1 MRRGECAQRATMQL
15 AWIQRHPAL
24 PQPKGGRGGRNGVLT
39 VQGVGMDRARLK
51 AIPAVYRLYQLCCFL
66 LFQPQRWA
74 AAVRDHTEGLMVD
87 GLPLPPAKLRHRVH
101 GALDRESFLR
111 LGQVVSRSLHDLV
124 GRAGRRL
131 DSFESILDFGCG
143 SGRVLRFLTADA
155 PRAHFHAT
163 DIDPEPIA
171 WGRQHMPGITWSSN
185 GFTPPLPY
193 PDASF
198 DLIYAISV
206 FSHLDETFQNAWLCE
221 LERVARPGAIV
232 ILTTHGE
239 RLAHALAP
247 SEQARLEADG
257 ILFCTGAT
265 GRLKLDGLPDFYQ
278 STFHKRSYI
287 DQVWGRHFQ
296 VVDYVEGAIDDYQDA
311 AVLRKRAAAAPAAP

>member
-1 MRRGECAQRATMQL
+1 M
-15 AWIQRHPAL
+15 
-24 PQPKGGRGGRNGVLT
+24 V
-39 VQGVGMDRARLK
+39 DRAKLK
-51 AIPAVYRLYQLCCFL
+51 AIPAVYRLYQLYQFL

-74 AAVRDHTEGLMVD
+74 AAARDRSQGLVAD
-87 GLPLPPAKLRHRVH
+87 GVPLPPAKLRHRVH
-101 GALDRESFLR
+101 GTLDRESFLR
-111 LGQVVSRSLHDLV
+111 LGRVVSGKLHELV
-124 GRAGRRL
+124 GLAGRRM

-143 SGRVLRFLTADA
+143 SGRVLRFLAADA
-155 PRAHFHAT
+155 PMARFHAT

-171 WGRQHMPGITWSSN
+171 WGRQHLPRIQWARN
-185 GFTPPLPY
+185 GYQPPL
-193 PDASF
+193 DFADGSF

-206 FSHLDETFQNAWLCE
+206 FSHLDEGFQNAWLAE

-239 RLAHALAP
+239 HLAEALAP
-247 SEQARLEADG
+247 SQRSQLDAAG

-287 DQVWGRHFQ
+287 DRVWGRHFEL
-296 VVDYVEGAIDDYQDA
+296 VAYVEGAIDDYQDA
-311 AVLRKRAAAAPAAP
+311 AVLRKRGGAA